1 MIDDVL
7 DYEGV
12 NTGKPLLADLKSG
25 LSTAPLLLAQ
35 EEFPVL
41 RELAKRKF
49 SKEGD
54 IEMVRSCCVSTRRWT
69 IRLC

>member
-1 MIDDVL
+1 LIDDVL

-35 EEFPVL
+35 EEFPML
-41 RELAKRKF
+41 RQLAKRKF
-49 SKEGD
+49 AEDGD
-54 IEMVRSCCVSTRRWT
+54 IEMVRDLTDG
-69 IRLC
+69 RL